1 VRWDVVAFGETM
13 IRLAVPT
20 GERLETARQ
29 LEVGIGGAEANVLVA
44 LARLGRRTAWA
55 SVLPKQALGERIVR
69 ELAWH
74 GVETSLVQWVE
85 QGRVGV
91 YYLDVGIPPRP
102 TTVLY
107 DRTGSAV
114 AAVDP
119 ASFPI
124 DWVTESRWLHA
135 TGITPA
141 LSHGCRTVLERL
153 VERAH
158 QAGVGISFDVNY
170 RARLWDPDEA
180 ARTLEWFCRQATVL
194 VCGEGDARL
203 LWGLTGDAE
212 AVAGALAA
220 RFGAPVTVVT
230 RGEHGAVAVTADGRT
245 VLVPGRAA
253 TVVDRVG
260 AGDAFTAGFLH
271 GYLDSRDVE
280 RALRYGAALA
290 TLKLTVRGD
299 LAIVTTAEL
308 ESALAATTRTI
319 VR

>member
-124 DWVTESRWLHA
+124 GLGSPRAGGCMRQGSRRRSA
-135 TGITPA
+135 TGA
-141 LSHGCRTVLERL
+141 GRCSSGWSNERTRRES
-153 VERAH
+153 
-158 QAGVGISFDVNY
+158 G
-170 RARLWDPDEA
+170 
-180 ARTLEWFCRQATVL
+180 
-194 VCGEGDARL
+194 
-203 LWGLTGDAE
+203 
-212 AVAGALAA
+212 
-220 RFGAPVTVVT
+220 
-230 RGEHGAVAVTADGRT
+230 
-245 VLVPGRAA
+245 
-253 TVVDRVG
+253 
-260 AGDAFTAGFLH
+260 
-271 GYLDSRDVE
+271 SRS
-280 RALRYGAALA
+280 
-290 TLKLTVRGD
+290 T
-299 LAIVTTAEL
+299 
-308 ESALAATTRTI
+308 
-319 VR
+319 